1 MEQYLN
7 YMLMIKNYLATLI
20 IFLTDIAESFSETYN
35 KRKMSNNQFHHCE
48 ANIFVEKFQNLQILK
63 QILNLQVM
71 IA

>member
-48 ANIFVEKFQNLQILK
+48 ANIFVEKFQNL
-63 QILNLQVM
+63 
-71 IA
+71 